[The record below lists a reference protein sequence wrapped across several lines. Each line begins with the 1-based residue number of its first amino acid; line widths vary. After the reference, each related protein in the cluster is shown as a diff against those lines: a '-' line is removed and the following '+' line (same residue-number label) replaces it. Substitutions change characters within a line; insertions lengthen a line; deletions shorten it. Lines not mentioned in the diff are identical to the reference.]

1 MTSALNDCLNLREE
15 EAEGRVEVVGGR
27 RGWSQ
32 GQETVWERSRLK
44 AALTCL
50 SVGVH

>member
-1 MTSALNDCLNLREE
+1 MTSAPNDCLNLREE
-15 EAEGRVEVVGGR
+15 EAEGGGGVGGSLR
-27 RGWSQ
+27 RGQ

-44 AALTCL
+44 VELTCL